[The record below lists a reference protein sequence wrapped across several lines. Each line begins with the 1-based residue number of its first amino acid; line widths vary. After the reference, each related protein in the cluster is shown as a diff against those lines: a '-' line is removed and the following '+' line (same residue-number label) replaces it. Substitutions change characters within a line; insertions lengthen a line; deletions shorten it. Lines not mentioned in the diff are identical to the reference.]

1 VRQQIQGQAIRS
13 ETAVR
18 TGVDVALK
26 ATEVW
31 RTKAGDLTNMNSLK
45 SLPPTDNLI
54 LPYTL
59 VESLA
64 LIDIQKAIK
73 LSAALD
79 EMRLARDVIESTR
92 NVDNND
98 GRTHDISG
106 APGKKQS
113 SISTLPLAC
122 SRNCF
127 LFLGTDQG

>member
-18 TGVDVALK
+18 TGVDVAPK

-45 SLPPTDNLI
+45 SLPPTDSLI

-92 NVDNND
+92 NVDNKG
-98 GRTHDISG
+98 GRTYDISG

-113 SISTLPLAC
+113 SISTLLLAC